1 MMMCPASQTAEQE
14 KRWVALTS
22 LWAAVG
28 LTSFKA
34 IVGIATGSLG
44 ILAEAAHSGLDLIA
58 ALVTFL
64 AIRAAS
70 KPADQEHLYGHGKI
84 ENLSALFE
92 TLLLL
97 ITCVWIFYEAGHR
110 LSSGVEKVEVNGWSF
125 AVMITSI
132 VIDYS
137 RSRAL
142 GRAAKKHNS
151 QALEADALHFQTDIW
166 SSLAVIAGLVCVKLS
181 QWVPSLRF
189 LHYADAAAAVI
200 VALIVVWVSVELGM
214 KTIHALLDTAPKGME
229 KKIIAAA
236 ETVAGVCD
244 CHHVRVR
251 SSGPQLF
258 VDVHVLVDGQLSLSE
273 AHDLTEQVERAIQ
286 QVAPE
291 ADVTVH
297 PEPAVECVEPR

>member
-1 MMMCPASQTAEQE
+1 MTCTERQVADHE
-14 KRWVALTS
+14 KRWAAMTS
-22 LWAAVG
+22 LWAAVA
-28 LTSFKA
+28 LTSFKV

-64 AIRAAS
+64 AIRASS
-70 KPADQEHLYGHGKI
+70 KPADREHLYGHGKI

-97 ITCVWIFYEAGHR
+97 LTCVWIFYEAGHR
-110 LSSGVEKVEVNGWSF
+110 LSSGQEKVEVNGWSF

-142 GRAAKKHNS
+142 GRAAQKHNS

-166 SSLAVIAGLVCVKLS
+166 SSLAVIGGLFCVKLS

-189 LHYADAAAAVI
+189 LHFADAAAAII
-200 VALIVVWVSVELGM
+200 VALIVVWVSMQLGM
-214 KTIHALLDTAPKGME
+214 RTIHALLDTAPQGME
-229 KKIIAAA
+229 NKIIAAA
-236 ETVAGVCD
+236 EAVPGVCN
-244 CHHVRVR
+244 CHNVRVR

-258 VDVHVLVDGQLSLSE
+258 VDAHVLVDGQMSLAQ
-273 AHDLTEQVERAIQ
+273 AHELTERVENAIQ
-286 QVAPE
+286 QVAPH

-297 PEPAVECVEPR
+297 PEPTTEPAKSC

>member
-1 MMMCPASQTAEQE
+1 MMCPESQLAQRE

-28 LTSFKA
+28 LTSFKV
-34 IVGIATGSLG
+34 IVGTATGSLG

-70 KPADQEHLYGHGKI
+70 KPADREHLYGHGKI

-110 LSSGVEKVEVNGWSF
+110 LTSGQDKVEVNVWAF
-125 AVMITSI
+125 VVMFTSI
-132 VIDYS
+132 AIDYS
-137 RSRAL
+137 RSHAL
-142 GRAAKKHNS
+142 GRAAKKHKS

-166 SSLAVIAGLVCVKLS
+166 SSAAVIGGLFCVKLS

-189 LHYADAAAAVI
+189 LRFADAAAAII
-200 VALIVVWVSVELGM
+200 VALIVVWVSIELGM
-214 KTIHALLDTAPKGME
+214 RTIHGLLDTAPSGME
-229 KKIIAAA
+229 KKIITAA
-236 ETVAGVCD
+236 EAVSGVCD

-258 VDVHVLVDGQLSLSE
+258 VDVHVLVDGQMTLAR
-273 AHDLTEQVERAIQ
+273 AHELTEEVEKAIQ
-286 QVAPE
+286 QVAPD

-297 PEPAVECVEPR
+297 PEPLIERVESR